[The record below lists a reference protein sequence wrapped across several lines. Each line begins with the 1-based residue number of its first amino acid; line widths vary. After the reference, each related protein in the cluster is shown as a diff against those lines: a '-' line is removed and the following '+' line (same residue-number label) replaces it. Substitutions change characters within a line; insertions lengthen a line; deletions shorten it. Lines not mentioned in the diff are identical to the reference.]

1 MTEEQIEQALK
12 LESEGKKQTEIA
24 AIMGIHQSSISR
36 ALSKFPDSRVTARR
50 RLIAAADNAAI
61 HVLTAMK
68 QAADRGDGA
77 VALEVLD
84 RLDVLPNKK
93 HTAGGSGA
101 PQVVVVVGAP
111 PNTPINVN
119 ALPVFS
125 DDDALPTA
133 E

>member
-1 MTEEQIEQALK
+1 MTTEQIELALK
-12 LESEGKKQTEIA
+12 MESEGKKQVEIA
-24 AIMGIHQSSISR
+24 AAMGVDQSSISR
-36 ALSKFPDSRVTARR
+36 ALAKFPDSRVTARR
-50 RLIAAADNAAI
+50 RMVAAADNAAI

-68 QAADRGDGA
+68 EAADRGDGS

-84 RLDVLPNKK
+84 RLDVLPSKK

-111 PNTPINVN
+111 PNAPINVN
-119 ALPVFS
+119 ALPTFS
-125 DDDALPTA
+125 DVDPLPPT